1 MFQRQTPQ
9 PFPVTNILLLGIFV
23 VAALVFLLKNM
34 QPGPPGPPPAPPQP
48 TSDSTR
54 IEVQIDSLAR

>member
-1 MFQRQTPQ
+1 MFQRQSPQ
-9 PFPVTNILLLGIFV
+9 PFPVTNILLLAIFV

-34 QPGPPGPPPAPPQP
+34 HPVQPGPPPAPLQP